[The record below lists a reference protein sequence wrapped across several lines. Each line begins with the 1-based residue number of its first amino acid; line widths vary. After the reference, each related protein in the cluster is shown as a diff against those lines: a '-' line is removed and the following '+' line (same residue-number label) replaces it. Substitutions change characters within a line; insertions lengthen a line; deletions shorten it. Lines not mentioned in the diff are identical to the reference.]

1 MLPSSRSLR
10 TALLIFTLLLL
21 IPACVVSSSTST
33 PMPSATSIPNPSSP
47 TSIPLT
53 PTAKPDKGGTL
64 VAALPAEPDTL
75 NFTLS
80 DQPSTLDALSVLD
93 SRMIRVRSDGTLD
106 PQLLTQVPTKENGGI
121 SANALTWV
129 LHFRPD
135 VEWSDEEVLDGR
147 DFRFTWKTITNPSY
161 PALSRAGWEDIS
173 SIALSADYLTATLT
187 LTRPSGTLLETILAG
202 GGGSTAGFLLPEH
215 LFTEV
220 PVAEIA
226 RSSYGD
232 TGHVGSGPFKIAK
245 WSEGDQIVAER
256 NDHFFG
262 PQARLDRIVLRFQS
276 DTRTVMTNLSTGEL
290 DLGVDLSETSVVDLH
305 QIQNINAEITPKAG
319 DVEMISLNLD
329 DPSNLAMPH
338 PVLSDLAVRQALIYG
353 FNRQR
358 IVDDIL
364 LGQSSVAI
372 TPLDYT
378 QWSDDSL
385 KPYPFDPNKARQLL
399 DAAGWIAQSDGVR
412 AKGTVRLSFRLT
424 VEQGDEPQAVLGQR
438 IAKQFVSDMAAI
450 GIQVQEVAVPG
461 TQLNANAQSGGIIIN
476 RSFDAIDLN
485 KDQRSGVLQ
494 FKVQFNSNSIPG
506 PNNPGGRNISGYRS
520 AATDSSLDALNS
532 TADPQAQMNLLAT
545 AQRAIY
551 HDLPV
556 IPIYD
561 HFEVDASRSYVNG
574 LKGGP
579 VSGLWW
585 NTEEWWIN
593 HDEAAP

>member
-10 TALLIFTLLLL
+10 AALLIFTLLLL

-33 PMPSATSIPNPSSP
+33 PMPSATSIPNPASP

-53 PTAKPDKGGTL
+53 PTPKPDKGGTL

-80 DQPSTLDALSVLD
+80 DLPSTLDALSVLD
-93 SRMIRVRSDGTLD
+93 SRMIRVRPDGTLE
-106 PQLLTQVPTKENGGI
+106 PQLLTDVPTKENGGI
-121 SANALTWV
+121 SVDGRTWV
-129 LHFRPD
+129 LHFRKG
-135 VEWSDEEVLDGR
+135 VEWSDEQALDGR

-173 SIALSADYLTATLT
+173 SVALSADYLTATVT
-187 LTRPSGTLLETILAG
+187 LSRPSGTLLESILAG

-262 PQARLDRIVLRFQS
+262 PQARLDRIILRFQS

-290 DLGVDLSETSVVDLH
+290 DLGVDLSETSVVDLR

-329 DPSNLAMPH
+329 DPSDLTQPH
-338 PVLSDLAVRQALIYG
+338 PVLSELTVRQALIYG
-353 FNRQR
+353 FDRQR
-358 IVDDIL
+358 IVDDML

-378 QWSDDSL
+378 RWSDDSL

-399 DAAGWIAQSDGVR
+399 DDAGWIAQSDGVR

-424 VEQGDEPQAVLGQR
+424 VVQGDDPQAVLGQR
-438 IAKQFVSDMAAI
+438 IAKEFVADMAAI
-450 GIQVQEVAVPG
+450 GVQVRELAVPT
-461 TQLNANAQSGGIIIN
+461 TQLNADAESGGIIIS
-476 RSFDAIDLN
+476 RSFDAIDLEQ
-485 KDQRSGVLQ
+485 DQRSDVLD
-494 FKVQFNSNSIPG
+494 FAAQFNSASIPG
-506 PNNPGGRNISGYRS
+506 ASNPGGRNISGYRS
-520 AATDSSLDALNS
+520 TATDSSLDALNS
-532 TADPQAQMNLLAT
+532 TADPQTQMDLLAT

-551 HDLPV
+551 DDLPV

-579 VSGLWW
+579 ISGLWW

-593 HDEAAP
+593 HNQAAP